1 MKNSTKILLSILSG
15 VLLALPWLDFFPG
28 IIIFTAL
35 IPLFLVENYFYQ
47 NKEKYRPVVFFMY
60 SWLSFA
66 IWNLISFWWA
76 YQPSIYGLVSP
87 VVLNSLLMAI
97 VFWLAHIIK
106 RKLGENYGYFSF
118 IIFIIAFEY
127 LHHNWDLAFPWLS
140 LGNGLAK
147 EISLIQ
153 WYEFTGIFGGSLW
166 IIIVNMLLFNIIKDY
181 SFFTKLF
188 LSKLKNKTKDKENK
202 TYIKKIGTL
211 AVIFFVPIIISL
223 FIFYNYEE
231 KGEPIKVAVI
241 QPNINPYTEKYVLS
255 ANEQIDRMLRL
266 LDSVKNEE
274 INLYIFPETAIPIN
288 INETHFDSTKYFI
301 PIKNF
306 ISENTNSNILI
317 GAYTYK
323 EFSLNSLNI
332 PKSATQIKDSESFID
347 YYNTALMFGQGE
359 KIQIYHKSELLMG
372 VEKMPFQSVFQFIK
386 KFKIDIA
393 GGITWYG
400 TQKEPNIFI
409 SQNEKIKVA
418 PIVCWESV
426 FGEKNSRFVQKG
438 ANIIAVITNDGW
450 WGNTA
455 AHKRHLRFSQIRAI
469 ENRRSVARSANTG
482 ISCFINQKGQIL
494 QKTKYDERIA
504 ITNTL
509 FINEKI
515 TFYTENGNVIGKI
528 SAFLSVLVLLI
539 FFVRSRIKK

>member
-1 MKNSTKILLSILSG
+1 MKNSTKISLSILSG
-15 VLLALPWLDFFPG
+15 VLLALPWFVFFSG
-28 IIIFTAL
+28 IIIFIAL
-35 IPLFLVENYFYQ
+35 IPLFVLENYFYE
-47 NKEKYRPVVFFMY
+47 NKEKYSPIIFLLHA
-60 SWLSFA
+60 WLSFA
-66 IWNLISFWWA
+66 VWNLISFWWA

-97 VFWLAHIIK
+97 VFWLAHIVK

-166 IIIVNMLLFNIIKDY
+166 IIVTNLLVFNIIKDFN
-181 SFFTKLF
+181 FFKNLFSNTLKSENQNLKPNIPKL
-188 LSKLKNKTKDKENK
+188 T
-202 TYIKKIGTL
+202 TL
-211 AVIFFVPIIISL
+211 AIIFFVPIIISL

-231 KGEPIKVAVI
+231 KGEQIKVAVI
-241 QPNINPYTEKYVLS
+241 QPNINPYTEKYILS
-255 ANEQIDRMLRL
+255 ANQQINRMLEL
-266 LDSVKNEE
+266 LDSIKNEE
-274 INLYIFPETAIPIN
+274 IDLYVFPETSIPIN
-288 INETHFDSTKYFI
+288 INETHFDTTKYFS

-306 ISENTNSNILI
+306 ISENPNSNILM

-323 EFSLNSLNI
+323 EFSPNSLNI
-332 PKSATQIKDSESFID
+332 PKSATKIKNSDNFID
-347 YYNTALMFGQGE
+347 YYNTALMFGKSD

-372 VEKMPFQSVFQFIK
+372 VEKMPFQSVFKFIK
-386 KFKIDIA
+386 KLKIDIA
-393 GGITWYG
+393 GGVTWYG
-400 TQKEPNIFI
+400 TQKEPNVFT
-409 SQNEKIKVA
+409 SENLKIKVA
-418 PIVCWESV
+418 PIICWESV

-450 WGNTA
+450 WGNTV
-455 AHKRHLRFSQIRAI
+455 AHKQHLRFSQIRAI

-494 QKTKYDERIA
+494 QKTKYNEKTA

-509 FINEKI
+509 FTNEKT

-528 SAFLSVLVLLI
+528 SAFLSVLVLLV
-539 FFVRSRIKK
+539 FFVRNRMIE